1 VKIKLHKIL
10 LWITIISLIILT
22 ISTIP
27 LLVSYLK
34 DVPVKFTMFV
44 DVHVWSGIVL
54 LVVVL
59 IRVFINRKKLKV
71 MLTN

>member
-1 VKIKLHKIL
+1 LKIKLHTIL
-10 LWITIISLIILT
+10 LWITIISLIILVV
-22 ISTIP
+22 STIP

-34 DVPVKFTMFV
+34 DINVKFPMFV

-59 IRVFINRKKLKV
+59 VRVFINRKKLKV